1 MTDNLVKCEK
11 ALGQLAEFLKN
22 HHPIF
27 NVCMV
32 DFITKDIFQHVLN
45 FDIGENL
52 LQLSDTDL
60 LRLPT
65 RMINNNVDEESN
77 ITNGLDALIQEM
89 SAMTLE
95 GLHVTT
101 SKEQLLLSS
110 SYDTILSHFDQF
122 MSQKKMHEVLMMS
135 ETVSE
140 VCRLQNITCLV
151 DVGSGKA
158 YLSQVMA
165 AMQKEMAILA
175 IDAQSGNLKGAQKRS
190 ANLEVRT

>member
-1 MTDNLVKCEK
+1 MNDNLVKCEK
-11 ALGQLAEFLKN
+11 ALGQLTEFLKK

-60 LRLPT
+60 LQLPT
-65 RMINNNVDEESN
+65 RMINVDNEESN

-110 SYDTILSHFDQF
+110 SYDTILSHFDRF

-135 ETVSE
+135 ENAK
-140 VCRLQNITCLV
+140 L
-151 DVGSGKA
+151 
-158 YLSQVMA
+158 
-165 AMQKEMAILA
+165 ILK
-175 IDAQSGNLKGAQKRS
+175 I
-190 ANLEVRT
+190 